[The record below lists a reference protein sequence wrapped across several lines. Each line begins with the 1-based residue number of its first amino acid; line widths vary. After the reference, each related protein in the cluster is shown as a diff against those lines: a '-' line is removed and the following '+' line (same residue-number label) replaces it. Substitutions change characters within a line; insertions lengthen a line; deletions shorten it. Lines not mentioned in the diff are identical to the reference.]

1 MEAEATRATKSGAEQ
16 HGGDAVKRGRLREI
30 ALAFLRLGFVAFG
43 GAAAHIGLFEEEF
56 VRRRKWLSRE
66 EFLDRLGAVN
76 LLPGP
81 TSTEMAIYLGELR
94 GGFAGLLVSGAC
106 FILPAAFMTVGMAW
120 AYVKYGALPELAG
133 VLWGVKPVV
142 VVLLV
147 QAVWSLAKAALK
159 SRELIFLALVVLGLA
174 AVKVPTLALL
184 IGTGVAWVA
193 ATRFGRKPD
202 AAVSAASLAIAGT
215 SLPNDARG
223 ENAAQG
229 AVAAIG
235 GAGSFLTVTAAG
247 VFLYFLKIGAL
258 LFGSGYVL
266 LAVLREDLVQRL
278 HWLNETQLLDAIAVS
293 QATPGPFFTVATFVG
308 YVLAGWRGAGVATL
322 GMFVPAFTYVA
333 LTANVLPKMR
343 KSPNAGAFL
352 DGVNAA
358 AVALMAFVGFQFAR
372 EVVTTPL
379 ALVIGVVA
387 AVLVFRFRVN
397 SAWVVLGGA
406 VAGLVV
412 RLPIWK

>member
-1 MEAEATRATKSGAEQ
+1 VKLQATEELKSDALQ
-16 HGGDAVKRGRLREI
+16 RGDLREI

-43 GAAAHIGLFEEEF
+43 GAAAHIGLMEEEF

-94 GGFAGLLVSGAC
+94 GGFPGLLVAGAC
-106 FILPAAFMTVGMAW
+106 FILPAAFMTVGLAW
-120 AYVKYGALPELAG
+120 AYVKYLALPELAG

-159 SRELIFLALVVLGLA
+159 SRELMVLAAVVLGLA
-174 AVKVPTLALL
+174 AMHVPTLALL
-184 IGTGVAWVA
+184 IGTGVAWIVA
-193 ATRFGRKPD
+193 NRIGQKPVSSAG
-202 AAVSAASLAIAGT
+202 AAALAGSGASLTNGA
-215 SLPNDARG
+215 DG
-223 ENAAQG
+223 ENTAHR

-235 GAGSFLTVTAAG
+235 GASSFLAMTTSG

-266 LAVLREDLVQRL
+266 LAVLREDLVERL

-308 YVLAGWRGAGVATL
+308 YLLAGWHGAGVATL

-343 KSPNAGAFL
+343 KSQNAGAFL

-358 AVALMAFVGFQFAR
+358 AVALMAFVGIQFAR
-372 EVVTTPL
+372 QVVTTPL
-379 ALVIGVVA
+379 SVAIGAVA
-387 AVLVFRFRVN
+387 AALVFRYRVN

-406 VAGLVV
+406 LSGLVL